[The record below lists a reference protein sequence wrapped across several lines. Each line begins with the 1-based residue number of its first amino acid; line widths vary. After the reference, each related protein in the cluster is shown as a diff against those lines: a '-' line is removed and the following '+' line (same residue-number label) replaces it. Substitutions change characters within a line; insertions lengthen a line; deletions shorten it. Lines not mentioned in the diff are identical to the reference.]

1 VRRSVVD
8 DKRERERERERGERE
23 RRERERERESAREK
37 KARTPQLVF
46 CGGELLAIRGP
57 GCNNFKYVIG
67 KQ

>member
-1 VRRSVVD
+1 LREGGGEREREREREERERGE
-8 DKRERERERERGERE
+8 RERERERER
-23 RRERERERESAREK
+23 AREK